1 MNTIYTVGHGA
12 ASTDLL
18 LNLLNEASV
27 TVLVDVRSKP
37 YSRWHSQHNRER
49 MRAAMAPYAITYL
62 WRGANLGGF
71 GENTRYEETITEVA
85 ELAMAGSV
93 AVLCSEKMPE
103 HCHRRTMLAPDF
115 QARGLTVAHLLH
127 DGTSITEPPPAT
139 LPLF

>member
-18 LNLLNEASV
+18 LQLLSKVSV

-37 YSRWHSQHNRER
+37 YSRWHPQHNRER
-49 MRAAMAPYAITYL
+49 MRAAMAPHAITYL
-62 WRGANLGGF
+62 WRGANLGGL
-71 GENTRYEETITEVA
+71 GENSRYEETIAEVA

-103 HCHRRTMLAPDF
+103 HCHRRSMLAPDF
-115 QARGLTVAHLLH
+115 QACGLTVAHLLH
-127 DGTSITEPPPAT
+127 DGTSFTEPQPTGP
-139 LPLF
+139 PLF